1 MKKNHQKWQVAL
13 FIIIGICIFLMPL
26 ITLFKM
32 AFEGQSGFSLEHFN
46 AIFASKRTI
55 TAIVNTLI
63 IGICAMLISSVL
75 GVFFALLIAYTNIR
89 YKKLIELLILLPYLI
104 PGYIVTL
111 SWTSVF
117 AGNGVVNKFLETTLN
132 FKVNMYSMFG
142 IIIVLGL
149 SNTAVVYLSLV
160 DVFRKIP
167 QEQESAAAVAGY
179 TVRDILTKINLRSV
193 KAPIVTGVVL
203 AFLSSVDNFA
213 IPITLGSS
221 SGISVLS
228 TLIYEKAI
236 GFSGNNFNEAAVT
249 SLILSGLSAMVVIL
263 QWVITRKEN
272 PLVSEKPTYL
282 PRIQFSNVARRINQI
297 SVTTFLVFVNIVP
310 LCFMLLSS
318 FFTGYTRSIFDF
330 SKMTLDNYT
339 FILKTP
345 SMYSGFITSLI
356 LSFSSVVVCTLLG
369 VWVMYFKSRYNK
381 KATTILE
388 IGATL
393 SYSVPGIVL
402 ALSMIFYWS
411 AVPDVYGT
419 LKILFIAYIT
429 RYALLLLRGSN
440 TAFTT
445 VEQTLEEAAVVS
457 GASTWQRWSKIIIP
471 LIKQQVFSSAYL
483 MIVGSFTE
491 LTLSSLLSAANS
503 KTVGMTIFSLQ
514 ASGENSVAQAYSVLV
529 TLFILTLLGV
539 RYYWEKKEGNR

>member
-1 MKKNHQKWQVAL
+1 M
-13 FIIIGICIFLMPL
+13 
-26 ITLFKM
+26 
-32 AFEGQSGFSLEHFN
+32 
-46 AIFASKRTI
+46 
-55 TAIVNTLI
+55 
-63 IGICAMLISSVL
+63 
-75 GVFFALLIAYTNIR
+75 
-89 YKKLIELLILLPYLI
+89 
-104 PGYIVTL
+104 
-111 SWTSVF
+111 
-117 AGNGVVNKFLETTLN
+117 
-132 FKVNMYSMFG
+132 
-142 IIIVLGL
+142 
-149 SNTAVVYLSLV
+149 
-160 DVFRKIP
+160 
-167 QEQESAAAVAGY
+167 
-179 TVRDILTKINLRSV
+179 
-193 KAPIVTGVVL
+193 
-203 AFLSSVDNFA
+203 
-213 IPITLGSS
+213 
-221 SGISVLS
+221 
-228 TLIYEKAI
+228 
-236 GFSGNNFNEAAVT
+236 
-249 SLILSGLSAMVVIL
+249 
-263 QWVITRKEN
+263 
-272 PLVSEKPTYL
+272 
-282 PRIQFSNVARRINQI
+282 
-297 SVTTFLVFVNIVP
+297 NIVP